1 MNVDLGKAPGADKCT
16 DIEVLFSESNSRF
29 IATVAPEKCAEFEKV
44 MSGTAFARVGEVTS
58 DGVLAIS
65 NGGRE
70 IAAIPVEELV
80 TSYKATLAE
89 L

>member
-1 MNVDLGKAPGADKCT
+1 
-16 DIEVLFSESNSRF
+16 
-29 IATVAPEKCAEFEKV
+29 
-44 MSGTAFARVGEVTS
+44 MSGTAFARIGEVTS

-65 NGGRE
+65 NGSRE

-80 TSYKATLAE
+80 KSYKATLAE